1 MFEEHLMRRCFQ
13 LAQQGLGRTRPNP
26 LVGCV
31 IVRDGRIVSEGY
43 HQEIGHSHAERN
55 AIVNCPHPEALA
67 GATLYVNLE
76 PCAHHGLTPPCAN
89 LVSESG
95 VKRVVVCNDDP
106 NPKVDGRGYDIL
118 RQAGI
123 ELTTH
128 VLEQEGRFL
137 NRRFFTF
144 MEQGRPYIIL
154 RWAQTADGFMDIDRT
169 AQKDT
174 DDVSDNGKQ
183 KESEIAIPP
192 YQQYWITNGQLKQLN
207 HRWRTE
213 EAAILVGSQTYI
225 NDQPQL
231 TARLW
236 CGNQPQ
242 RFVLDRRGRI
252 AERDGWIMLRQPT
265 LPETMRYLSDHKI
278 QSLLVEGG
286 HTLLEAFMQEGLYD
300 EIRLMQAPT
309 LFRKGTKAPALPL
322 RPAKRFTQQTFG
334 DNTLSTYYY

>member
-1 MFEEHLMRRCFQ
+1 MLEEILMHRCFQ

-55 AIVNCPHPEALA
+55 AIMNCLRPGALA

-76 PCAHHGLTPPCAN
+76 PCAHYGLTPPCAT
-89 LVSESG
+89 LVAKSE
-95 VKRVVVCNDDP
+95 VRRVVVCNDDP
-106 NPKVDGRGYDIL
+106 NPSVDGRGYNII

-154 RWAQTADGFMDIDRT
+154 RWAQTADGFMDIDRS
-169 AQKDT
+169 AQNIPVMTEDRQKGT
-174 DDVSDNGKQ
+174 D
-183 KESEIAIPP
+183 IATPP
-192 YQQYWITNGQLKQLN
+192 HLQYWITNDPLKQLS

-225 NDQPQL
+225 NDRPQL

-252 AERDGWIMLRQPT
+252 AERAGWTMLRQPT
-265 LPETMRYLSDHKI
+265 LPDAMHYLHDQKI

-286 HTLLEAFMQEGLYD
+286 RTLLHAFIQEGLYD
-300 EIRLMQAPT
+300 EIRLMQAPV
-309 LFRKGTKAPALPL
+309 LFHKGTKAPAIPL
-322 RPAKRFTQQTFG
+322 RTAKSLTQQTIG
-334 DNTLSTYYY
+334 DNILTTYYY